1 MQTNCR
7 QESNFHMN
15 LNHTVVSE
23 MRQTCCHML
32 LENFKS
38 TSFGDSSGS
47 SDLLCGMLDCAMS
60 IMSMSDRL
68 FAGMRSI
75 AVTDRDGVVVLRTD

>member
-1 MQTNCR
+1 
-7 QESNFHMN
+7 
-15 LNHTVVSE
+15 
-23 MRQTCCHML
+23 ML
-32 LENFKS
+32 LDIFKC
-38 TSFGDSSGS
+38 TSFGDGICS

-60 IMSMSDRL
+60 MTTMSDRL